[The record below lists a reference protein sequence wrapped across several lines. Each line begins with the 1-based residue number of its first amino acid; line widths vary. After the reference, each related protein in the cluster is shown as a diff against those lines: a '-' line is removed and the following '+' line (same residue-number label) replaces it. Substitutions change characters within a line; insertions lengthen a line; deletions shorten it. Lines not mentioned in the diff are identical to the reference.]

1 MKLDADYWTERYEG
15 GTTGWDIGA
24 PSPQLMEIALKF
36 PKDSR
41 ILIPGGGNGHEAEAL
56 WGLGYANV
64 FLCDFSELPLA
75 NFRERVNGFP
85 ENQLLHQ
92 DFFELHGS
100 YDLVLEQTF
109 FCALDPSLRE
119 DYMSQMS
126 RLLVRGGVLSGLLF
140 NFPLTEDGPPFG
152 GSEQEYRERF
162 EPYFRLDVLRESV
175 LSIPPRAGREVYFE
189 AIKK

>member
-1 MKLDADYWTERYEG
+1 MVMKLRPYGFVGITMYSCV
-15 GTTGWDIGA
+15 T
-24 PSPQLMEIALKF
+24 S
-36 PKDSR
+36 
-41 ILIPGGGNGHEAEAL
+41 
-56 WGLGYANV
+56 V
-64 FLCDFSELPLA
+64 
-75 NFRERVNGFP
+75 NFHERVNGFP
-85 ENQLLHQ
+85 EDQLLHQ
-92 DFFELHGS
+92 DFFELQGS

-162 EPYFRLDVLRESV
+162 EPYFRLNALRESV